1 VAANG
6 TGLSHTTRQ
15 TEAVWPDGVADLVAP
30 VAVRVIDLRTPIE
43 GFWLPRT
50 RSWET
55 YRSLLAIGRHDGY
68 PPVLSSFSVGM
79 DGHVSRDRLERGL
92 RRSLEHEL
100 HKRRPHWPGD
110 GSFAADEKLLT
121 QRGSPRP
128 ALSTPVSVVVPTCA
142 NPEQLVPCLRSILRC
157 NYDNLEVIVVENRP
171 GSADTARVLA
181 TRFAGE
187 TRLRYV
193 EEPRAGASWAR
204 NAGLA
209 QAEGEL
215 VAFADEH
222 ARCGVAGPKMV
233 NPDGTLQASRRSFP
247 TVGGTI
253 VRRTPLR
260 SLFPPLRWQRRH
272 YLLDAPV
279 DDPLQVDTML
289 GAFLLMR
296 RAMLEEIGGWDAG
309 YKLYVEDIDLSYRA
323 MKAGWERWWVPSAV
337 VHHEYQAV
345 IDKHFFT
352 RRNLWH
358 LQAMLRFL
366 RKHPERLFALR

>member
-1 VAANG
+1 M
-6 TGLSHTTRQ
+6 
-15 TEAVWPDGVADLVAP
+15 
-30 VAVRVIDLRTPIE
+30 I
-43 GFWLPRT
+43 
-50 RSWET
+50 
-55 YRSLLAIGRHDGY
+55 
-68 PPVLSSFSVGM
+68 
-79 DGHVSRDRLERGL
+79 
-92 RRSLEHEL
+92 
-100 HKRRPHWPGD
+100 
-110 GSFAADEKLLT
+110 
-121 QRGSPRP
+121 
-128 ALSTPVSVVVPTCA
+128 
-142 NPEQLVPCLRSILRC
+142 
-157 NYDNLEVIVVENRP
+157 
-171 GSADTARVLA
+171 
-181 TRFAGE
+181 
-187 TRLRYV
+187 
-193 EEPRAGASWAR
+193 
-204 NAGLA
+204 
-209 QAEGEL
+209 
-215 VAFADEH
+215 
-222 ARCGVAGPKMV
+222 

-279 DDPLQVDTML
+279 DEPLQVDTML

-296 RAMLEEIGGWDAG
+296 RTMLEEIGGWDAG

-366 RKHPERLFALR
+366 RKHPERLLRASMTAGKYDARRSAGPRPPMQIGELFGSPGRARAFPRPTA